1 MAVKFTA
8 NRNYPSIPAITGD
21 VDNHTRVLQAIKE
34 ALEIGQ
40 RRTNDLLNSFVRVKE
55 LIDLGLIT
63 LEGNSNSF
71 VGADL
76 SQISNVAD
84 LTDAAEGDFLR
95 LRSGNWN
102 NDTLYPT
109 DIPSTFV
116 TQHQALLVIAASQ
129 ITSGIIAATRLGS
142 GVPDTTKY
150 LRGDGQWAT
159 YKEQTVQKTAT
170 WVNGVNPIVAGD
182 APVVAVHVPV
192 ACTIHQAVIVT
203 RGGPGN
209 CVVEVRRTTLGAY
222 GAGTLISNNL
232 GLSSQSATNDT
243 TLTGWTTSLAADD
256 VLLFEL
262 VSTSN
267 FNYIHVSLT
276 LR

>member
-63 LEGNSNSF
+63 LG
-71 VGADL
+71 
-76 SQISNVAD
+76 
-84 LTDAAEGDFLR
+84 
-95 LRSGNWN
+95 
-102 NDTLYPT
+102 
-109 DIPSTFV
+109 
-116 TQHQALLVIAASQ
+116 
-129 ITSGIIAATRLGS
+129 
-142 GVPDTTKY
+142 
-150 LRGDGQWAT
+150 GDGQWAT
-159 YKEQTVQKTAT
+159 YKEQTIQKTAT

-232 GLSSQSATNDT
+232 GLSSQSARNDT